1 MQFLKTNTFQGSVTT
16 LSVYDE
22 MYIMCIS
29 IIANFMLCN
38 SQKLK
43 KTVNIRWRHEQ
54 EFGAYFPAHPVQ

>member
-1 MQFLKTNTFQGSVTT
+1 MRTPGLPLSCFRSMQFLKTNTFQGSVTT

-43 KTVNIRWRHEQ
+43 KTVNIR
-54 EFGAYFPAHPVQ
+54 